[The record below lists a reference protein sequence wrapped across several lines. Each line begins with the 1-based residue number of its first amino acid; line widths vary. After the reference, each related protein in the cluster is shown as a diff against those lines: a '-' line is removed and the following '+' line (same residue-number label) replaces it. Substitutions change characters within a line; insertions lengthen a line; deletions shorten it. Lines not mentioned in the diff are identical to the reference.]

1 MIFCRIEASDAASH
15 RNLLIAI
22 AHTRNWGEEKALK
35 LIEQGADLAQRTENT
50 DLPIV
55 EMLIAAGADVNKQD
69 PYNYTPL

>member
-35 LIEQGADLAQRTENT
+35 LIEQGADLAQRMCASFGSMRAE
-50 DLPIV
+50 
-55 EMLIAAGADVNKQD
+55 AAAPCTGGQR
-69 PYNYTPL
+69 